1 MSNQLQMGHSA
12 TRLAAPPVQGDTP
25 LQKAVSIMLRRFLET
40 EVLPDRDV
48 DDAMGIVALHFA
60 WWLLEHAEDLE
71 ETIVQL
77 EA

>member
-1 MSNQLQMGHSA
+1 
-12 TRLAAPPVQGDTP
+12 
-25 LQKAVSIMLRRFLET
+25 MLRRFLET